1 MQSQAEYIRRTA
13 NLDAEE
19 LEAALE
25 ILSGPEWMPKVEPAH
40 GEPWFTLP
48 TGSDELP
55 RAA

>member
-1 MQSQAEYIRRTA
+1 MQSQAEYLRRTA

-25 ILSGPEWMPKVEPAH
+25 SLAGPEWTPKDPEH

-48 TGSDELP
+48 ATSGELP